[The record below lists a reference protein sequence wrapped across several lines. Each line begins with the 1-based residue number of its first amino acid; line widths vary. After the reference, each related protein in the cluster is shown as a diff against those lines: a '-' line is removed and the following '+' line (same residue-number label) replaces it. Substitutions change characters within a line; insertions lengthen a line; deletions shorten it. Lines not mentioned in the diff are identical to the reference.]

1 MSPTPTS
8 LQLEMLEILLT
19 HKLKQHKPKHE
30 TLKLPG
36 TGLSLL
42 VQPSCPLLSEAE
54 SETRVQ
60 SGR

>member
-1 MSPTPTS
+1 
-8 LQLEMLEILLT
+8 MLEILLT

-36 TGLSLL
+36 TGLSLP
-42 VQPSCPLLSEAE
+42 VQPSRPLLSEAE

-60 SGR
+60 SER